1 MRCIVR
7 RIYVSPLQRLLL
19 LACFVLTCAWL
30 IGVIA
35 QRPLTTYVMAE
46 RSSAPHITGF
56 YAPEQASDGTAYR
69 WTSGLAVI
77 RAVGLVPAPEA
88 IWYVTVAASTQITPM
103 QLNAL
108 PVAHQDER
116 RYAILARPT
125 RWNGVQA
132 LRIGTTTFTDPAEAR
147 ELGVRVISASLSHVW
162 QPYPA
167 VLWVCSVA
175 LLALMAALSAWLLGW
190 GWRGVL
196 IACVLMLLMATVMQW
211 SNPRAAGLWVRNL
224 AGVSIIVPLAVWL
237 LRRWFPVVLLTGW
250 ASVLLLRLWGIRAPS
265 FEGHDYAIHLR
276 RLSDFRT
283 GIWTM
288 SAHPYEFGRRQSV
301 ILPLFYRVSDA
312 LAEVLG
318 THLAMHL
325 MIVCAETSIA
335 LLVWLMLRRVSFPPR
350 AALLSAFLVLLMP
363 LSSSVLYWAFMQQIS
378 AHVLTFAIAYL
389 TTRGTTKSA
398 WLAAVLLAVV
408 ALTHIGETFIAAVWY
423 SALRLAEPDRFRPQW
438 WWRSLPVV
446 VAGVAVLPLYL
457 TFLGNVGAS
466 GSALIQ
472 PISPAILAQL
482 GVAFTV
488 GLAPVPIGAAIIA
501 LAVLVWQRPRVAIPW
516 LAVVA
521 VFATVE
527 ALTRAQVRYLYTGA
541 PLIAVA
547 VGWCIQRVWR
557 YGWAG
562 RLLVLLVVAYVAWV
576 SSALWIDAVMG
587 WQKPRIDGLTH

>member
-1 MRCIVR
+1 MRFIVL
-7 RIYVSPLQRLLL
+7 RIHVSPFLRSLL

-30 IGVIA
+30 IGVLA
-35 QRPLTTYVMAE
+35 QRPLTTYDMAD

-56 YAPEQASDGTAYR
+56 YAPEQAADGTAYR

-77 RAVGLVPAPEA
+77 RSVGLVPDPEA
-88 IWYVTVAASTQITPM
+88 IWYVTVAASTHLT
-103 QLNAL
+103 QLHLDTL

-116 RYAILARPT
+116 RYAFLARPT
-125 RWNGVQA
+125 RWNGVQSM
-132 LRIGTTTFTDPAEAR
+132 RIGTTTFTDPAEAR

-162 QPYPA
+162 QPFPA
-167 VLWVCSVA
+167 VLWVSSVA
-175 LLALMAALSAWLLGW
+175 LLSLMAALTAWMLGW

-211 SNPRAAGLWVRNL
+211 TNPRAAGLWVRNL

-237 LRRWFPVVLLTGW
+237 LRRWFPGVLLTGW

-265 FEGHDYAIHLR
+265 FEGHDYAIHVR

-318 THLAMHL
+318 
-325 MIVCAETSIA
+325 
-335 LLVWLMLRRVSFPPR
+335 LLVWLLLRRVSFPPR
-350 AALLSAFLVLLMP
+350 AALLGAFLVLLMP

-389 TTRGTTKSA
+389 TTRGTAKSA
-398 WLAAVLLAVV
+398 WLAAVLFAVV

-423 SALRLAEPDRFRPQW
+423 GALRLAEPDRFRPQW

-488 GLAPVPIGAAIIA
+488 GLAPVPIGAALIA
-501 LAVLVWQRPRVAIPW
+501 LAVLVWQRPRMAIPW

-547 VGWCIQRVWR
+547 VGWCIQRVCR
-557 YGWAG
+557 YGCAG
-562 RLLVLLVVAYVAWV
+562 RLLVLLVVTYFAWV